1 MLKQLLAH
9 PLTCS
14 MDIDDPLTTWL
25 RRRIIEEKP
34 FLRKI
39 YEEWYG
45 ALARSVPRGTEPV
58 VEIGSG
64 AGFLDTFIPD
74 LITSEVFHCSNV
86 KMVLDA
92 AHLPFRDGSL
102 RAVVMTN
109 VLHHLPRPRSFLA
122 EAARC
127 VRPGG
132 ALAMIEPWVSPWS
145 TLIYRYLH
153 HEPFRPESDEWEFPS
168 SGPLT
173 GANGAV
179 PWIIFERDREKF
191 EREFPE
197 WKIQY
202 VKPSMP
208 FCYLFSG
215 GVSMRSLMPGAAF
228 NLVRRV
234 EERMQ
239 PLMKGWAMFAEIR
252 LERVEPAAQPG
263 GGDLR

>member
-14 MDIDDPLTTWL
+14 LDIDEPLTTWL
-25 RRRIIEEKP
+25 RRRIIKEKP
-34 FLRKI
+34 FLRQI
-39 YEEWYG
+39 YEEWYRT
-45 ALARSVPRGTEPV
+45 LVQTLPHGTGPV

-64 AGFLDTFIPD
+64 AGFLDSFIPG
-74 LITSEVFHCSNV
+74 LITSEVFFCPNIKV
-86 KMVLDA
+86 QLDA
-92 AHLPFRDGSL
+92 ARLPFRERSL

-109 VLHHLPRPRSFLA
+109 VLHHLPQPRSFLA

-132 ALAMIEPWVSPWS
+132 VLALIEPWVSPWS
-145 TLIYRYLH
+145 RFIYGYLH

-179 PWIIFERDREKF
+179 PWMIFERDREKV

-197 WKIQY
+197 WKLQY

-208 FCYLFSG
+208 FCYLLSG

-228 NLVRRV
+228 NFVRRL
-234 EERMQ
+234 ENRMQ
-239 PLMKGWAMFAEIR
+239 PRGWAMFAEIR
-252 LERVEPAAQPG
+252 LERVEQ
-263 GGDLR
+263 